1 MTKDR
6 IHQEA
11 RKPSKHWVEAGSGI
25 LGQVFVEVIGCNGLP
40 NMDIYN
46 ISTQIAPDAFAC
58 LVYEDSIV
66 NTDVIANTRS
76 PVWTPWCRRAFVFNM
91 SHPSSNVLLGLFHWG
106 DPEKPPVQAAAEFSS
121 DVHDP
126 IARIVINVADS
137 IPETTNTLTVRFSF
151 VLSISLCFYSISFLK
166 TVSRQYP
173 LYFGNKSSQRRQN
186 NRGTI
191 TVRFRVVLYN
201 SRKAMIV
208 GMKPPKP
215 TVISVAT
222 EYDFAMAHYTTE

>member
-1 MTKDR
+1 
-6 IHQEA
+6 
-11 RKPSKHWVEAGSGI
+11 
-25 LGQVFVEVIGCNGLP
+25 
-40 NMDIYN
+40 
-46 ISTQIAPDAFAC
+46 
-58 LVYEDSIV
+58 
-66 NTDVIANTRS
+66 
-76 PVWTPWCRRAFVFNM
+76 M

-137 IPETTNTLTVRFSF
+137 IPETTNTLT
-151 VLSISLCFYSISFLK
+151 
-166 TVSRQYP
+166 YP